1 VRQKRACT
9 RSPWGK
15 GERGGGAREKERAI
29 HKLSQE
35 RRERT
40 KSAKKGGKRNPNKHH
55 ENIGLAYVYVIAVG
69 KIGGED

>member
-1 VRQKRACT
+1 LESSLTAD
-9 RSPWGK
+9 
-15 GERGGGAREKERAI
+15 
-29 HKLSQE
+29 KLSQE

-40 KSAKKGGKRNPNKHH
+40 KSAKKGGNRNPNKHH